1 MAEQAILQQPDTSCR
16 FVVHHHRAGRW
27 HFDFRLIH
35 LSILRS
41 WSLRKEPPTLVGQ
54 QRLAIE
60 GENFPPEEIHAARFT
75 EAAYG
80 EGRVD
85 TWDEGEVEWLESGAR
100 KLVVRLRGQKLK
112 GVYELRR
119 MRWYPGNRWLLKKS
133 PA

>member
-1 MAEQAILQQPDTSCR
+1 M
-16 FVVHHHRAGRW
+16 
-27 HFDFRLIH
+27 
-35 LSILRS
+35 
-41 WSLRKEPPTLVGQ
+41 LVGQ

-60 GENFPPEEIHAARFT
+60 GENFPPEEIHEARFT

-85 TWDEGEVEWLESGAR
+85 TWDEGEVEWLESGAK
-100 KLVVRLRGQKLK
+100 KLVVRLRGRRLK